1 MYKPSFLWYNVLVTN
16 KNSISYI
23 HLVTNNNSLLQ
34 TVFRGK
40 GKKNKQ
46 SKF

>member
-34 TVFRGK
+34 TAFRGK
-40 GKKNKQ
+40 GKSKQ
-46 SKF
+46 ASKF